1 MLFLRMLQ
9 NLVARWAPEMHPDT
23 ASPLCSGSEGVLST
37 EMGRAIVDLARTARS
52 ENRVHEMFNSHS
64 ADKVLAA
71 LKDCPEAAEFLSEL
85 DAFLNMHGHRA
96 LKEFELASVR
106 WDEDPTP
113 VLGMVRNY
121 LVVDTELESTEND
134 VQKQREALMIEL
146 TSHLDRLP
154 LEGLGHPRR
163 AIIKKLVEQTRYY
176 MKLRENSRF
185 YHIMGFYGV
194 RKKILAWGM
203 LDLVWGSTMMIGIA
217 LAMLWMDLSLGL
229 IVLSV
234 LPVLAWI
241 SIKFQH
247 RILKSARIVRKT
259 NSRITGSYN
268 ESIMGV
274 QTSKAFVKEAENL
287 KNFGELTDQMHS
299 ASVLNLVQAALY
311 LPIVLTLG
319 SVAIGLA
326 LVFGGLEVIWGTISA
341 GTMVAFLAYARH
353 FFEPIEQL
361 AAWFAEMQMA
371 QASAERIMSLVLAEP
386 EIQDSDEVIA
396 AMHGDKKANT
406 AIDGYPDEINEI
418 TFEDVSF
425 SYEIGDPVLKHV
437 NLTIEQG
444 ETLAIVGSTGG
455 GKSTLVSLLC
465 RFYEPTEG
473 RILIDGV
480 DYKSHSLHWLQS
492 NLGIVLQSSHI
503 FGGSILENIRYGNL
517 KASDEDVFEASR
529 KAGAHAFI
537 EAMKDGYQTSVGE
550 GGSKLSAGQKQ
561 LISFARA
568 ILADPK
574 ILIMDEATSSV
585 DTETEQQIQ
594 EGLDNLLSGR
604 IALVI
609 AHRLSTI
616 RNADRIL
623 VIEHGAI
630 TESGSHDE
638 LMAVQGRYYK
648 LYTQQSLA
656 EFADTEAYWQE

>member
-1 MLFLRMLQ
+1 M
-9 NLVARWAPEMHPDT
+9 
-23 ASPLCSGSEGVLST
+23 
-37 EMGRAIVDLARTARS
+37 
-52 ENRVHEMFNSHS
+52 
-64 ADKVLAA
+64 
-71 LKDCPEAAEFLSEL
+71 SEL
-85 DAFLNMHGHRA
+85 YFDDENYNDGF
-96 LKEFELASVR
+96 
-106 WDEDPTP
+106 DEDSYDRGMNRDLWRRLLGYALHYRLEVTILATSAFFTAVSEIAYPLITKNVIDSVAASGVTTDLWFYAGLYAFFTLLLSISVGCFIWFGGKIRTHVAHDIRMDGFCNLQQLSFSYYDFRP
-113 VLGMVRNY
+113 VGW
-121 LVVDTELESTEND
+121 
-134 VQKQREALMIEL
+134 LMARM
-146 TSHLDRLP
+146 TSDCERLS
-154 LEGLGHPRR
+154 
-163 AIIKKLVEQTRYY
+163 
-176 MKLRENSRF
+176 N
-185 YHIMGFYGV
+185 
-194 RKKILAWGM
+194 ILAWGM

-217 LAMLWMDLSLGL
+217 LAMLWMDLSLSL

-247 RILKSARIVRKT
+247 RILKSARVVRKT

-268 ESIMGV
+268 ESITGV

-287 KNFGELTDQMHS
+287 KNFGELTDRMHS

-326 LVFGGLEVIWGTISA
+326 LVFGGLEVIWGSITA
-341 GTMVAFLAYARH
+341 GTLVAFLAYARH
-353 FFEPIEQL
+353 FFEPVEQL

-371 QASAERIMSLVLAEP
+371 QASAERIMSLVMAEP
-386 EIQDSDEVIA
+386 EIRDSDEVTA
-396 AMHGDKKANT
+396 AIHADKKANS
-406 AIDGYPDEINEI
+406 AIDGHPDEINRI
-418 TFEDVSF
+418 TFDGVSF
-425 SYEIGDPVLKHV
+425 CYEPGDPVLNNV
-437 NLTIEQG
+437 NLTIEQV

-473 RILIDGV
+473 RILIDGI
-480 DYKSHSLHWLQS
+480 DYRSRSLHWLQS
-492 NLGIVLQSSHI
+492 NLGMVLQSSHI
-503 FGGSILENIRYGNL
+503 FGGSILENIRYGKL
-517 KASDEDVFEASR
+517 SATDEQVFAASR
-529 KAGAHAFI
+529 KAGAHNFVT
-537 EAMKDGYQTSVGE
+537 AMQDGYQTSVGE

-594 EGLDNLLSGR
+594 AGLDKLLSGR

-616 RNADRIL
+616 RGADRIL
-623 VIEHGAI
+623 VVEQGEI

-638 LMAVQGRYYK
+638 LMAIQGRYYQ

-656 EFADTEAYWQE
+656 EFANEESHWQD